1 MPFYPKDGPTGC
13 RASSLL
19 GPWYI
24 DPDQLGLYENRAA
37 ELDWATFAQRHA
49 DKIEKHGDPD
59 DVAETV
65 DQLPRQESPGGVG
78 TGAPV
83 KPYHVTPGGVAVIR
97 INGPTTK
104 YTTSFQD
111 MFGGTSTIRTE
122 RLVRLAD
129 NDPDVRAK
137 ALHIEDAPGGT
148 VAGAYELR
156 DALRASAKRKPFAV
170 HIDGQCTS
178 AAYLFAAAA
187 ASNGGRITAYDT
199 SFVGNIGTRAH
210 LDDTSEAFAKA
221 GVKRITF
228 TGNNARFKAAGMP
241 GTVITDDQRAEMQ
254 KHVDNLNNLF
264 ITSVAED
271 RKIDSGKLLGYE
283 ARVFMATDAVNEKLI
298 DGTCTFDKAI
308 ADFTASV
315 AKPNDKPT
323 DTGTRDPVTNP
334 ADPVAQGATSMNF
347 LQRMAQLLGMSA
359 DATEDAIVQRV
370 TSLRDAA
377 PKTPDAAVLNDRLS
391 AVCEVVNARVETQ
404 KMPVATATEI
414 QSRCGAGAKPT
425 DAAKPCAVMLTPLA
439 ELAGEDGTPRSP
451 AMWAASLFATKA
463 EPGPKTGT
471 ESPADPVQ
479 RDVPGSGVLTQ
490 QQKDEAAA
498 LEAADKDVAAYKANQ
513 GLVDKK

>member
-1 MPFYPKDGPTGC
+1 MPFYPKDGPSGC
-13 RASSLL
+13 RSSSLL

-37 ELDWATFAQRHA
+37 ELDWATISQRHA

-59 DVAETV
+59 AVAETV
-65 DQLPRQESPGGVG
+65 DELPKQEMPGGG

-97 INGPTTK
+97 INGPTSK
-104 YTTSFQD
+104 YTTTFQD

-122 RLVRLAD
+122 RIVRLAD

-137 ALHIEDAPGGT
+137 MLHVEDAPGGT

-156 DALRASAKRKPFAV
+156 DALRLSAKRKPFAV

-187 ASNGGRITAYDT
+187 ASAGGRVTAYDT
-199 SFVGNIGTRAH
+199 AFVGNIGTRAH

-221 GVKRITF
+221 GIKRITF

-241 GTVITDDQRAEMQ
+241 GTVVTDEQRAEMQ

-283 ARVFMATDAVNEKLI
+283 ARVFMATDAVGEKLI
-298 DGTCTFDKAI
+298 DGTCTLDKAL
-308 ADFTASV
+308 ADLTATLE
-315 AKPNDKPT
+315 KPTNKT

-359 DATEDAIVQRV
+359 DATEDSIVQRV

-377 PKTPDAAVLNDRLS
+377 PRTPDAAVLNDRLT
-391 AVCEVVNARVETQ
+391 AVSEVVNARVETQ
-404 KMPVATATEI
+404 RMPVAIATEI
-414 QSRCGAGAKPT
+414 KSRCGAPAKAGEP
-425 DAAKPCAVMLTPLA
+425 AKPCAYMLTPVA
-439 ELAGEDGTPRSP
+439 ELADEHGSPRSP
-451 AMWAASLFATKA
+451 AAWAASLFTTKA

-471 ESPADPVQ
+471 ESPADPVT
-479 RDVPGSGVLTQ
+479 RDVPGSGSLKQ
-490 QQKDEAAA
+490 
-498 LEAADKDVAAYKANQ
+498 ADKDEQAALDAADNDVARYKANQ
-513 GLVDKK
+513 GIVDKK